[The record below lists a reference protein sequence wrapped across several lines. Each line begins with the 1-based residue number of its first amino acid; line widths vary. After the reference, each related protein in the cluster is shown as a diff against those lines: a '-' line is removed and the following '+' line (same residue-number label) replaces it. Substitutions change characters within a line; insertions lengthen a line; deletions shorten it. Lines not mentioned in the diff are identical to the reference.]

1 MVQISGI
8 EETVDMSMEEEVVKG
23 PVKEDVIE
31 LN

>member
-8 EETVDMSMEEEVVKG
+8 EETVDKSMEEEVVKG